1 MRTALVVDSGE
12 LDGGRDYVE
21 HEREGTAM
29 RADEPA
35 SLLASQSDRKE
46 EEKDQVLYGL
56 EAGADAHA
64 EAPGGGSQ
72 QEKANNQ
79 SLANNE

>member
-1 MRTALVVDSGE
+1 MVDSGE

-21 HEREGTAM
+21 HERDGTAM

-35 SLLASQSDRKE
+35 SLLTSVASPSDRKE